1 MLSVLIVLV
10 FFLFVT
16 IESSA
21 LIARYSG
28 WRIGS
33 VSLGYSFHNAIL
45 SLNRFLGFLIG
56 PLIGYRVDTGM
67 RADELLELAACSL
80 ILAAIGTS
88 AIYYFWGNINESFC
102 QVLQKIKSDGYKIHS
117 FSSIRFGALNCRL
130 PLKGTF
136 IGSFFYSSAITTGLF
151 VSVSFVLNLVAIYN
165 FDYRGSILQ
174 LTGAVSGVGSL
185 LLNFYTN
192 PHLAVSEETGKAE
205 DGYYSV
211 FLGKIFGIAVV
222 SPLLI
227 IFIWALFR

>member
-1 MLSVLIVLV
+1 MLT

-21 LIARYSG
+21 LIARYAG

-56 PLIGYRVDTGM
+56 PLIGYRVDTGISV
-67 RADELLELAACSL
+67 DELLTLAAYSL
-80 ILAAIGTS
+80 ALAAVGTS
-88 AIYYFWGNINESFC
+88 AVYFFWGNINESFC
-102 QVLQKIKSDGYKIHS
+102 QVLRKIKSNGYRIHS
-117 FSSIRFGALNCRL
+117 FSSIRFGMPGARS
-130 PLKGTF
+130 PLRGEF

-151 VSVSFVLNLVAIYN
+151 VSVSFVLNLIAIYH

-192 PHLAVSEETGKAE
+192 PHLAVSEESGKAE

-211 FLGKIFGIAVV
+211 FLGKIFGISIV
-222 SPLLI
+222 SPALI
-227 IFIWALFR
+227 ISIWALFR